1 MKTRE
6 GSLRPEA
13 AALYPLITPGVW
25 VRAILLHRQVQRY
38 ESARGAAG
46 VPARRAGLRDDQFA
60 FRDQPSIASSVI
72 PAAPVARRVPRGRDS
87 KTT

>member
-13 AALYPLITPGVW
+13 AGFYPLITPGVW
-25 VRAILLHRQVQRY
+25 VRAMLLQRQVQRY
-38 ESARGAAG
+38 EAARGAAG
-46 VPARRAGLRDDQFA
+46 VAARRAGLRDDHFA
-60 FRDQPSIASSVI
+60 FRDQPSIATSVI

-87 KTT
+87 KSA